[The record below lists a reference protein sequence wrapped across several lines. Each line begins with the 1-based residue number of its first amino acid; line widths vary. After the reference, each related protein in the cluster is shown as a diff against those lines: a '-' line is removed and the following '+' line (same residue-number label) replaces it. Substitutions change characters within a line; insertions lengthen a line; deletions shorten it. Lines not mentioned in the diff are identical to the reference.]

1 LNVGNE
7 SALPKS
13 NQDKEAN
20 AITSKCPHYSHDSC
34 LLVLMDA
41 WAARAVMPLMLPRLV
56 FRHWRELCR
65 RGDDVIDIF
74 VTRSASYRSWHRWW
88 QNSIK

>member
-41 WAARAVMPLMLPRLV
+41 WAARVVMPLMLPRL
-56 FRHWRELCR
+56 FF
-65 RGDDVIDIF
+65 VIGGSF
-74 VTRSASYRSWHRWW
+74 AGAVMTSLTFS
-88 QNSIK
+88 